1 MGMDK
6 EISPE
11 VKRRRKKILIIKFA
25 FVACALVCF
34 FIVLVKVFSA
44 GIPLEDID
52 FGTVTKGEI
61 GISVSATGKVAPC
74 DLRHDRRHR
83 FLRKYWK
90 YIKNPERNYPKMILF

>member
-52 FGTVTKGEI
+52 FGTVTKGCRLR
-61 GISVSATGKVAPC
+61 SSSARGRRDICPGWRSSRNSSGCRCAP
-74 DLRHDRRHR
+74 HEDRV
-83 FLRKYWK
+83 
-90 YIKNPERNYPKMILF
+90 P